1 MRAKATPRPK
11 TGREKKCRTCQGSY
25 PAGQIHN
32 GQCPNC
38 SGLVPLPLRG
48 EGGKFLPGL
57 TPTKTTTPNPT
68 SRGRRDR
75 VVSLLLLVVLPL
87 LVLADCDEFPM
98 FPDGLLPPGIS
109 LADAVPLLGVL
120 LVVAAVA
127 WLRRPAGHPARRL
140 AGAR

>member
-1 MRAKATPRPK
+1 MRAKATPRPG
-11 TGREKKCRTCQGSY
+11 TGREKKCRTCRASF
-25 PAGQIHN
+25 PAGQIVN

-48 EGGKFLPGL
+48 EGGRFLPGL
-57 TPTKTTTPNPT
+57 TPART
-68 SRGRRDR
+68 GRRNR
-75 VVSLLLLVVLPL
+75 AAVLLLLLVLPL
-87 LVLADCDEFPM
+87 LVLADCEGPD

-109 LADAVPLLGVL
+109 LTDASPLVALV

-127 WLRRPAGHPARRL
+127 WLRRPASRTRVSL